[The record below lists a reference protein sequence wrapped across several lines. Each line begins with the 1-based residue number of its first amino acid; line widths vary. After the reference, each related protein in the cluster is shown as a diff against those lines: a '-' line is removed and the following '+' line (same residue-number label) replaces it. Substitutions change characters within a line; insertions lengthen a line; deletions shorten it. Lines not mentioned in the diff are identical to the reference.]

1 MAEYQ
6 NLLDQITNL
15 QLENSYLVET
25 IQNERAELKKLK
37 DKYDWAIFNSNQ
49 ADILVTNTNKN
60 IEVRNKLISDLNA
73 EIEKLSGKLNT
84 STQMVIDLTNQN
96 IDLLNKFN
104 KPNS

>member
-60 IEVRNKLISDLNA
+60 IEVRNKLITDLNL
-73 EIEKLSGKLNT
+73 EIEKLTSKLNT

-96 IDLLNKFN
+96 IELLNKL
-104 KPNS
+104 NS

>member
-49 ADILVTNTNKN
+49 ADLLVTNTNKN
-60 IEVRNKLISDLNA
+60 IEVRNKLITDLNL
-73 EIEKLSGKLNT
+73 EIEKLTSKLNT
-84 STQMVIDLTNQN
+84 STQMVTDLTNQN
-96 IDLLNKFN
+96 IELLNKL
-104 KPNS
+104 NS